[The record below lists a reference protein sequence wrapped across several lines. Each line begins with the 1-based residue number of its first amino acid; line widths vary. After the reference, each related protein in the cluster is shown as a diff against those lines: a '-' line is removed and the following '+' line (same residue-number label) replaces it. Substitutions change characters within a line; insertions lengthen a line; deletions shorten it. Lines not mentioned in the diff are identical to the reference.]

1 MTTPNTHRA
10 TTPTGVIK
18 PVTTMTTPNTHRA
31 TTPTG
36 VIKQPKLEPLKVRLE
51 KLGLVRDWDFVL
63 HLPLRY
69 EDETRIT
76 PIGTLTTGAPVQIE
90 GTVTDQRFVRTRSGQ
105 QFTATIAD
113 NTGDI
118 SARFIHYYPSV
129 QKQLAVGSRVR
140 LYGEPREGFY
150 GGLEFVH
157 PRVKTGKA
165 LDEAL
170 PQALTPVYPAGEGV
184 QQRWL
189 RKRIDRALLDLD
201 IVDPVPK
208 QGKAL
213 DEALPQALTPVYPAG
228 EGVQQRWLRKRI
240 DRALLDLDIV
250 DPVPKQILEQYG
262 FPGLR
267 EAITYLH
274 TPPSDAD
281 VEGLQNHTCPAWRRL
296 IFDELLAQ
304 QITLRE
310 MRAVASN
317 RHAPI
322 LNATAKPLTEQFLKA
337 LPFALT
343 RAQVRVTD
351 EIRADLVTDRPMHR
365 LVQGDESV
373 RTL

>member
-1 MTTPNTHRA
+1 
-10 TTPTGVIK
+10 
-18 PVTTMTTPNTHRA
+18 MTTPNTHRA

-157 PRVKTGKA
+157 PRVKTGK
-165 LDEAL
+165 
-170 PQALTPVYPAGEGV
+170 G
-184 QQRWL
+184 
-189 RKRIDRALLDLD
+189 
-201 IVDPVPK
+201 
-208 QGKAL
+208 
-213 DEALPQALTPVYPAG
+213 
-228 EGVQQRWLRKRI
+228 
-240 DRALLDLDIV
+240 
-250 DPVPKQILEQYG
+250 
-262 FPGLR
+262 
-267 EAITYLH
+267 
-274 TPPSDAD
+274 PP
-281 VEGLQNHTCPAWRRL
+281 
-296 IFDELLAQ
+296 
-304 QITLRE
+304 
-310 MRAVASN
+310 
-317 RHAPI
+317 
-322 LNATAKPLTEQFLKA
+322 
-337 LPFALT
+337 
-343 RAQVRVTD
+343 
-351 EIRADLVTDRPMHR
+351 
-365 LVQGDESV
+365 
-373 RTL
+373 